1 MAWQWSV
8 RKAGCRVTC
17 ILIAALAL
25 SVAPASAGDSP
36 AGHFPAGDFPA
47 NGTLF
52 PPDDT
57 LNVHMDEAKLIKLPD
72 LVATVVIG
80 NPLIA
85 DAALQPS
92 GLAVLTGK
100 SYGATNFIALDRNG
114 NALFEKTIQVH
125 GAKDTVVVYK
135 GVNRETYSC
144 APTCQPVIAPGDV
157 QQFFNQTL
165 VQSTTRSTQAT
176 AASSPR

>member
-1 MAWQWSV
+1 MAWHWSV
-8 RKAGCRVTC
+8 AKAGHRAFRMA
-17 ILIAALAL
+17 IAALAL
-25 SVAPASAGDSP
+25 SVAPAA
-36 AGHFPAGDFPA
+36 AGDFPA
-47 NGTLF
+47 EDF
-52 PPDDT
+52 PAGDT
-57 LNVHMDEAKLIKLPD
+57 LNVYMDEAKLIRLPD
-72 LVATVVIG
+72 VVATIVIG

-85 DAALQPS
+85 DAALQPG

-100 SYGATNFIALDRNG
+100 GYGATNFIALDRKG
-114 NALFEKTIQVH
+114 NALLEKTIQVH

-135 GVNRETYSC
+135 GINRETYSC
-144 APTCQPVIAPGDV
+144 APTCEPVIAPGDV